1 MVVTA
6 KIQLLFAMVTCS
18 VLVLDNTT
26 SAYLLLLVMALL
38 LLLMSVTV
46 ITAVHVAVF
55 SGQWQW
61 RWRHSQDTISRCW
74 SALKDTEISPPVCSA
89 ASRTVD
95 RVSVVVFCW
104 LLLLLLLSSS
114 CCCCCC
120 SPRPRLVTAVVV
132 ALLVLLLLSSSC
144 YCCCC
149 CSPRPVSA
157 VVVALLVL
165 LLLSSSCYCCCCCSP
180 RPVIAL
186 LVLLLLLLLLS
197 SSCYCCCC
205 CSPRPVIALLVLL
218 LLLLLL
224 SSSCYCCCC
233 YCSPRPVIA
242 LLVLLLLLLLHSSF
256 CCCCCCSARPPPP
269 PLASFAS
276 HASTPIIQDQW
287 GRHTSRINAYHTRP
301 VRSPYFTHQR
311 LSYKTSQVAM
321 LHASTPVLQDRSGRH
336 ASRRAQEQCESWG
349 GRPGLS
355 VLMSLTVSVDVK
367 QHWTMLRHW
376 SQFSPNMSTDI
387 RGHDALLRHV
397 SRMNACPTRPV
408 RSPCFMHQ
416 RLSHKTCQ
424 VALRHVSKS
433 VCSKIHVLPIELCE
447 EEALDDLP
455 WNIHVLPIELWE
467 DLPSKDN
474 KRSLS
479 QSQWTWFALKDR
491 HVFISYNE
499 RNWPWKDYTGPLSI
513 TMNVICLEGTTRL
526 KWRQR
531 NSFSYTE
538 YSLPRK
544 DKHDKGSVTIT
555 AMCP

>member
-1 MVVTA
+1 MLQFSAASDNGGDDTARTQSAGAGRRWRTQRFLHRSVRLLHGLWIVWVSSSSAGCYYCCCSPRPVAAVVA
-6 KIQLLFAMVTCS
+6 LL
-18 VLVLDNTT
+18 VLVL
-26 SAYLLLLVMALL
+26 
-38 LLLMSVTV
+38 
-46 ITAVHVAVF
+46 
-55 SGQWQW
+55 
-61 RWRHSQDTISRCW
+61 
-74 SALKDTEISPPVCSA
+74 
-89 ASRTVD
+89 
-95 RVSVVVFCW
+95 

-114 CCCCCC
+114 CYC
-120 SPRPRLVTAVVV
+120 SPRPVTAVVV
-132 ALLVLLLLSSSC
+132 
-144 YCCCC
+144 
-149 CSPRPVSA
+149 
-157 VVVALLVL
+157 
-165 LLLSSSCYCCCCCSP
+165 
-180 RPVIAL
+180 AL

-205 CSPRPVIALLVLL
+205 CSPRPVTALLVLL

-224 SSSCYCCCC
+224 SSSCYC
-233 YCSPRPVIA
+233 SPRPVTVVVIA
-242 LLVLLLLLLLHSSF
+242 LLVLLLLLLLLLSSSCYCSPRPVTAVVVALLVLLLLLLLCSSPSSSF
-256 CCCCCCSARPPPP
+256 GFFC
-269 PLASFAS
+269 F
-276 HASTPIIQDQW
+276 
-287 GRHTSRINAYHTRP
+287 SRINAYHTRP